1 MSASGKRCATRGA
14 SAVLGLFVVL
24 PLAGP
29 AFADGQTVIDL
40 TYDSVMDMARPDV
53 HPGIRVHHTL
63 QVILSERNKVAENSS
78 RVAGGLSDVKATQ
91 RVLGSS
97 GDAGS
102 YAVWRVVSKDRL
114 VRIERDPQSTRT
126 MTVTLT
132 SPTSCRLEVRDELKP
147 GFSEY
152 AFSRISQ
159 HSLGYFSSYQVT
171 SASCAIH

>member
-1 MSASGKRCATRGA
+1 MSGERFAALGGA
-14 SAVLGLFVVL
+14 AILGLFVVL
-24 PLAGP
+24 RLAGP
-29 AFADGQTVIDL
+29 ALADGQTVIDL
-40 TYDSVMDMARPDV
+40 TYDSLMDMVRPEV

-63 QVILSERNKVAENSS
+63 QVTLSEHNKIDENSS
-78 RVAGGLSDVKATQ
+78 RAAAGHSDSKATEH
-91 RVLGSS
+91 VLGSS

-102 YAVWRVVSKDRL
+102 YAVWRVAAKDQL

-159 HSLGYFSSYQVT
+159 HSLAYFSNYRVVD
-171 SASCAIH
+171 ASCAIH